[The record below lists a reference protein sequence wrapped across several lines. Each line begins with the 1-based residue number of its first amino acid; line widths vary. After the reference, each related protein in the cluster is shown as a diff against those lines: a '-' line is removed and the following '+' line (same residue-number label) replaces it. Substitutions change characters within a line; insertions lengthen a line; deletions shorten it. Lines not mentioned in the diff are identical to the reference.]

1 MAHPSDTPQ
10 RDIIIESGST
20 FTMTVH
26 RDANLTGYAFA
37 MKGRQSHGATTPL
50 VFDLSSLNGDIVI
63 SVSGNHTDVTVTI
76 AASATAAFTA
86 PQYGVYDLEATSLG
100 VTTRI
105 AEGTYYITPN
115 ATR

>member
-20 FTMTVH
+20 FTMLVH
-26 RDANLTGYAFA
+26 WTGNVAGQSFA
-37 MKGRQSHGATTPL
+37 MKGRASHGSSTV
-50 VFDLSSLNGDIVI
+50 VFDLSTLNGDIAAVH
-63 SVSGNHTDVTVTI
+63 SGGETTITVTI
-76 AASATAAFTA
+76 AATATAAFTA
-86 PQYGVYDLEATSLG
+86 PQYGVYDLEGTTAG
-100 VTTRI
+100 VTTRF